1 MGFFYV
7 SLFIGTVV
15 LFFVNVYWV
24 GVNLYYW
31 SLNGI
36 QFLLEGM
43 NFAESVY
50 GSVFLKWILLLDIG
64 WLIIAGLFLFARRNY
79 KTDQKLNYLEYLP
92 IKNPKISMVLIAF
105 NEELAIGNVVKDF
118 LKQKNVK
125 EVIVVD
131 NNSSDN
137 TVEIATRCGA
147 KVIQKSE
154 NKGVSDSIFLGFKKS
169 LESDCNIIAVTESD
183 GTHNAYDLERMTKYL
198 DNCDEVIGTRQ
209 IQVLCEKE
217 NQNGILH
224 VWGNMFLAKLI
235 QLKYVSLQH
244 MGIVELT
251 DVGCMYR
258 CFRKDALEKIMNEI
272 EHVVKKQQSKEE
284 KQTFSPIAPELT
296 LISIENNLRIVELP
310 VTFKKRIG
318 HSKSQA
324 DNKIKAI
331 KYGLRFIWLILSR

>member
-7 SLFIGTVV
+7 SLFIGSVV

-24 GVNLYYW
+24 GVNFYYW

-50 GSVFLKWILLLDIG
+50 GSIFLKWILLLDIG

-92 IKNPKISMVLIAF
+92 IKNPKISMVLVAF

-118 LKQKNVK
+118 LKQKNVE
-125 EVIVVD
+125 EVIVID
-131 NNSSDN
+131 NHSSDN

-169 LESDCNIIAVTESD
+169 LESDCNIIAITESD

-224 VWGNMFLAKLI
+224 VWGNKFLAKLV
-235 QLKYVSLQH
+235 QLKYFNLRYF
-244 MGIVELT
+244 GIIELS
-251 DVGCMYR
+251 DVGCTYR
-258 CFRKDALEKIMNEI
+258 CIRKEALERIINEI
-272 EHVVKKQQSKEE
+272 ENVTNKQKLSEKQSK
-284 KQTFSPIAPELT
+284 FSPIGLLCT
-296 LISIENNLRIVELP
+296 LISIENNLKIIELP
-310 VTFKKRIG
+310 VTFKQRIG
-318 HSKSQA
+318 YSKSQS
-324 DNKIKAI
+324 DKKGKAI
-331 KYGLRFIWLILSR
+331 LYGLRFIWLILTK

>member
-7 SLFIGTVV
+7 SLFIGSVV

-24 GVNLYYW
+24 GVNFYYW

-50 GSVFLKWILLLDIG
+50 GSIFLKWILLLDIG

-92 IKNPKISMVLIAF
+92 IKNPKISMVLVAF
-105 NEELAIGNVVKDF
+105 NEELAIGNAVKDF
-118 LKQKNVK
+118 LKQKNVE
-125 EVIVVD
+125 EVIVID
-131 NNSSDN
+131 NHSSDN

-169 LESDCNIIAVTESD
+169 LESDCNIIAITESD

-224 VWGNMFLAKLI
+224 VWGNKFLAKLV
-235 QLKYVSLQH
+235 QLKYFNLRYF
-244 MGIVELT
+244 GIIELS
-251 DVGCMYR
+251 DVGCTYR
-258 CFRKDALEKIMNEI
+258 CIRKEALERIINEI
-272 EHVVKKQQSKEE
+272 ENVTNKQKLSEKQSK
-284 KQTFSPIAPELT
+284 FSPIGLLCT
-296 LISIENNLRIVELP
+296 LISIENNLKIIELP
-310 VTFKKRIG
+310 VTFKQRIG
-318 HSKSQA
+318 YSKSQS
-324 DNKIKAI
+324 DKKGKAI
-331 KYGLRFIWLILSR
+331 LYGLRFIWLILTK